1 MSDIRPLP
9 LSMED
14 FIKTLPSEIC
24 SQPELYVIDG
34 KTPLSAFRPLHID
47 QISKIIQFAN
57 QYNFAVSPQ
66 GSRTA
71 LTLGRKLERYD
82 IALDTSG
89 ISKLVEY
96 TPEDLTVTI
105 EAGATLQDLQ
115 SVLAEFGQYLPADP
129 NPSNVV
135 TIGGLLATARSGA
148 WRGNVPSTRDLI
160 LGMTV
165 VMADGS
171 IATSGGR
178 VVKNVSGFDM
188 HRLHTGALGSLGIIS
203 SASFKVL
210 PIPERSVS
218 LILYCSNINEADEL
232 AFILRN
238 SNLPIRGLTIL
249 GSNTSLKLGFS
260 RTPKV
265 LVEFA
270 GIEVSINRSIKDT
283 EQIMSRFGEIDQL
296 KDSQIWHQIRSFA
309 NEQKEQIVV
318 RCGVQAKNVAE
329 VIELAESNTAACA
342 WGNLTSGSVWVVF
355 EDINVVTLSKFRSQI
370 LSLEGFMQVEAAPM
384 GIRDIFD
391 PFGDIETDL
400 VRALKH
406 RFDPSG
412 ILNPGRW
419 MVGV

>member
-1 MSDIRPLP
+1 MSDTQQLP
-9 LSMED
+9 QSMED

-24 SQPELYVIDG
+24 SKPELYVIDG
-34 KTPLSAFRPLHID
+34 KTPLLAFRPLHID
-47 QISKIIQFAN
+47 QLSKIIQFAD
-57 QYNFAVSPQ
+57 QHNFAISPQ

-71 LTLGRKLERYD
+71 LSFGKKLERYD

-115 SVLAEFGQYLPADP
+115 SILAEHGQYLPADP
-129 NPSNVV
+129 SPSDVV

-188 HRLHTGALGSLGIIS
+188 HRLHTGALGTLGVIS

-210 PIPERSVS
+210 PIPESNVS
-218 LILYCSNINEADEL
+218 LILHCSNIKEAGEL

-238 SNLPIRGLTIL
+238 SPFPIRGLTIL
-249 GSNTSLKLGFS
+249 SPKTSLKLGFPQTS
-260 RTPKV
+260 MV

-270 GIEVSINRSIKDT
+270 GIAVSINRSIKDT
-283 EQIMSRFGEIDQL
+283 EQIMSKFGEIDQL
-296 KDSQIWHQIRSFA
+296 KDSQIWHQIRFLA
-309 NEQKEQIVV
+309 NEQKEQVVV

-329 VIELAESNTAACA
+329 IIELAELTSATCT
-342 WGNLTSGSVWVVF
+342 WGNLTSGSIWIVF
-355 EDINVVTLSKFRSQI
+355 ENTNVVALSKFRSQI
-370 LSLEGFMQVEAAPM
+370 VGLGGFMQIEAAPM
-384 GIRDIFD
+384 NIRDVFD